1 MDSDKLSQR
10 ELEDLVDALTDRRIT
25 DDQLGRLNQAI
36 EHDSDSR
43 SQFVRLLSLEAEL
56 TRVHHSAEVN
66 HASVADS
73 SESPAPRP
81 AAAKPR
87 SLRQVPLWATLATLA
102 ASVVISIAGSS
113 WLTYQGANGHGPLAA
128 LLSDGDYA
136 APAEQAGV
144 ASISGTKNCR
154 WSGDDADRLSFGSA
168 IGSDKALTLESGLAE
183 LNFVNGARL
192 ILEGPASV
200 RVKDADTVY
209 LYKGRVSAA
218 VPAEAAG
225 FTLNTQ
231 GMLVRKAAP
240 SAQYGVVAGGNGASE
255 VHVFEGA
262 LEAQSVDTDGQV
274 THTLNL
280 TSLEAASLVE
290 AQHRFTR
297 VDLNSEQFVRSIEI
311 RNGPGDGLLA
321 FDDFSYHV
329 GPLAWQ
335 NGGFGWAGPWTVLE
349 ADADEQRPEQLNIAG
364 GVENGSLSA
373 AGVVALGNR
382 FVQAD
387 NNNRIRRALST
398 RRGGVF
404 DVAGCVEIIDGL
416 PLLRRTGGAIYISFM
431 QRATQRDGTFYG
443 FELHRGDGNYNRVLC
458 VGTAVDGHGYGA
470 AVNFLEPA
478 GEARF
483 VPLGEEN
490 DEVNFF
496 VLRID
501 YGEHEKDVVT
511 IYRNPESTSVESK
524 CTVDARLNG
533 LFGFDR
539 VSIGNFNGDKVHEI
553 DEIRIGTD
561 FSAVAGT
568 IQPKRSG
575 AAAGGYAWLDAR
587 FKGPMA
593 LVGSRRYV
601 LGDRSRRLSF
611 AEQDVY

>member
-1 MDSDKLSQR
+1 MNSDQLSQR
-10 ELEDLVDALTDRRIT
+10 ELEDLVDALSDRRIT
-25 DDQLGRLNQAI
+25 DDQLERLNQAI
-36 EHDSDSR
+36 EHDADSR
-43 SQFVRLLSLEAEL
+43 TQFVKLLSLEAEL
-56 TRVHHSAEVN
+56 SRVHHPVEVERASAAGTVELP
-66 HASVADS
+66 ASGPAR
-73 SESPAPRP
+73 ERRSP
-81 AAAKPR
+81 
-87 SLRQVPLWATLATLA
+87 RQVPLWAVFAALA
-102 ASVVISIAGSS
+102 ASIMVSIAGSS
-113 WLTYQGANGHGPLAA
+113 WLTYQGARGRGPLASM
-128 LLSDGDYA
+128 LGDGSA
-136 APAEQAGV
+136 AASAEPQGV

-154 WSGDDADRLSFGSA
+154 WSGEDANRLSFGSA
-168 IGSDKALTLESGLAE
+168 IGSDKALTLESGVAE

-192 ILEGPASV
+192 IIEGPASV
-200 RVKDADTVY
+200 RVKDADTVF
-209 LYKGRVSAA
+209 LYKGRVAA
-218 VPAEAAG
+218 AIPAEAAG
-225 FTLNTQ
+225 FTLTTH

-255 VHVFEGA
+255 VHVFEGV
-262 LEAQSVDTDGQV
+262 LEAQSVDIHGQV
-274 THTLNL
+274 TDTLNL

-297 VDLNSEQFVRSIEI
+297 VDLNSEQFVRSIET

-321 FDDFSYHV
+321 LDDFSYHV

-349 ADADEQRPEQLNIAG
+349 AEADEQRPERLNIAG

-416 PLLRRTGGAIYISFM
+416 PLLRRTGGAIYLSFM
-431 QRATQRDGTFYG
+431 QRTTQRDNTFYG

-458 VGTAVDGHGYGA
+458 IGNAVDGHGYGA

-483 VPLGEEN
+483 VSLGEEN

-511 IYRNPESTSVESK
+511 IYRNPESTLDESK

-539 VSIGNFNGDKVHEI
+539 VSVGNFNGDKVHEV

-561 FSAVAGT
+561 FRAVAGRLS
-568 IQPKRSG
+568 PREP
-575 AAAGGYAWLDAR
+575 Y
-587 FKGPMA
+587 
-593 LVGSRRYV
+593 SR
-601 LGDRSRRLSF
+601 DRSMAISDAFDRQLRSHCLRAYASNVIL
-611 AEQDVY
+611 ASTSTSSN